1 MPYNFHQYPV
11 DIRFAAT
18 YLGFC
23 AKRFT
28 GGIAD
33 QFVPKHSQILLIRN
47 FWDLSG
53 RLTVENTRSS
63 PMKTTIPRSFYEQ
76 QNQDGACLSS
86 DEKLLC
92 AFFSQKHHLIGRETP
107 PTSRDNYTGGTT
119 PIILESDY
127 YILISI
133 VSAVICCVFYK
144 RRCMGVFFF
153 LKKQKT
159 TSIHVSGDQEN
170 NAMDLNSVWNC

>member
-33 QFVPKHSQILLIRN
+33 QFVPKHSQILLTRN

-92 AFFSQKHHLIGRETP
+92 AFFSQNITWLVARLRQHHVIITP
-107 PTSRDNYTGGTT
+107 GVRPL
-119 PIILESDY
+119 IILESDY

-144 RRCMGVFFF
+144 RRCMRVFFF

>member
-33 QFVPKHSQILLIRN
+33 QFVPKHSQILLTRN

-119 PIILESDY
+119 PHNTRKWLLYFDFH
-127 YILISI
+127 SI
-133 VSAVICCVFYK
+133 CGNLLRFLQKKVYVC
-144 RRCMGVFFF
+144 FFF
-153 LKKQKT
+153 LKETKDNINTRFRWSRKQCN
-159 TSIHVSGDQEN
+159 GLE
-170 NAMDLNSVWNC
+170 